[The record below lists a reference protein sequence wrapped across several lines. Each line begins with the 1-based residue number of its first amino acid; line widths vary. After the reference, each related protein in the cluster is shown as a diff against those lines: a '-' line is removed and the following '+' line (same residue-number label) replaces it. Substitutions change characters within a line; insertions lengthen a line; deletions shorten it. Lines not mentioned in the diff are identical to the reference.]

1 MQAPRIYVPPARSA
15 AALSLGAVLPISK
28 LLPKPVHFVLAGGG
42 SRGAVQWGLL
52 QALSETDL
60 RPDSMIGTSA
70 GALSGVVVAED
81 PGSGMNRLAYIWA
94 QLDTKFVIGDNWLAS
109 LTNARESALMENTA
123 IKETLE
129 SVVGAHEFHEL
140 AVPFAT
146 VATDL
151 ATGLPHVIDSGPL
164 IPALLASSAIPGL
177 LPPVEVDG
185 RLLVDGLASANLPAI
200 PAVERGAG
208 SIVVL
213 DTGAR
218 SLGELGTS
226 SRKVIARLAAS
237 LSAVQ
242 RRNQLTQ
249 AASEVPVV
257 LLPTPDNLGGT
268 LDFGATMSA
277 ASETYSMTREFLLDL
292 VRNERR
298 KLTPGLYVRP
308 DSRESD
314 AISPDLLRPV
324 TT

>member
-1 MQAPRIYVPPARSA
+1 MQAPRIHVPPARSA
-15 AALSLGAVLPISK
+15 TALSLGAVLPVTK

-60 RPDSMIGTSA
+60 RPDAMIGTSA

-94 QLDTKFVIGDNWLAS
+94 QLDTKFVIGDNWLSS
-109 LTNARESALMENTA
+109 LANARESALMENTA

-129 SVVGAHEFHEL
+129 AVVGAHEFDEL

-151 ATGLPHVIDSGPL
+151 ATGLPPVMDKGPL

-177 LPPVEVDG
+177 LPPVKVDG
-185 RLLVDGLASANLPAI
+185 RLLIDGLASANLPAV

-213 DTGAR
+213 DTGSR
-218 SLGELGTS
+218 SLGEMGPS
-226 SRKVIARLAAS
+226 ARKVIARLAAS

-249 AASEVPVV
+249 AAREVPVV

-277 ASETYSMTREFLLDL
+277 ASETYSMAREFLLDL
-292 VRNERR
+292 VRNEHR
-298 KLTPGLYVRP
+298 KLRPGLYLRAN
-308 DSRESD
+308 SSESD
-314 AISPDLLRPV
+314 IINPDLLRPV
-324 TT
+324 TS